1 MKLTTLSVLVS
12 VALFGLV
19 GCASKGSGSETRS
32 AHNNGNVSLTRPS
45 PQPNTNTAVNNPI
58 NAKPNNNTNVN
69 GNNNVNTNTHATVN
83 ATAHTIAL
91 NDSKAM
97 NITYVARPTTELAK
111 EIQEAVK
118 LTNQLRTKKGL
129 EPLKYDEK
137 LSAFAQ
143 MRASEFE
150 IALLRYESS
159 ATRKTSLM
167 HQRIDGRAFHEG
179 SVIGNGYVG
188 ENVYYGTR
196 AGNYHTANSAVRW
209 WQNSPP
215 HYAAITNPQYNRIG
229 IGVVY
234 IPNSKYGYYWVQIF
248 GSGTASFPYEFAKQD
263 NPKPLEQLIVNST
276 TVPLPKAQSGTW
288 QAVNANGHT
297 GWVNGYQHSRFGSVG
312 KGNTQTHLFYQG
324 ARTDDTAIPKS
335 GKATYN
341 GHALIMKNGTANTN
355 AQSRFTADF
364 GTRKLNGTIHQNN
377 QTLYTLSA
385 DINGGAFASK
395 AGASVETQ
403 GAFFGQNAEELGGT
417 FKDSKTD
424 TKGVFGAKK

>member
-32 AHNNGNVSLTRPS
+32 A
-45 PQPNTNTAVNNPI
+45 
-58 NAKPNNNTNVN
+58 
-69 GNNNVNTNTHATVN
+69 NTHRPTIINPNPAPTN
-83 ATAHTIAL
+83 IQSIATAHTIAL
-91 NDSKAM
+91 NDNKAM
-97 NITYVARPTTELAK
+97 NITYVPRPTAQMAK
-111 EIQEAVK
+111 EIQKV
-118 LTNQLRTKKGL
+118 LDGTNRFRAEKGL
-129 EPLKYDEK
+129 KPLKLDPN
-137 LSAFAQ
+137 LSAYAQ
-143 MRASEFE
+143 VRASE
-150 IALLRYESS
+150 IATQYNHKRLSGES
-159 ATRKTSLM
+159 
-167 HQRIDGRAFHEG
+167 IGAF
-179 SVIGNGYVG
+179 G
-188 ENVYYGTR
+188 ENIYSSPR
-196 AGNYHTANSAVRW
+196 NAEEALAGWRESDGHYKNMLNSNYQT
-209 WQNSPP
+209 
-215 HYAAITNPQYNRIG
+215 IG
-229 IGVVY
+229 IGAVY
-234 IPNSKYGYYWVQIF
+234 DPNSQWKYHWVQIF
-248 GSGTASFPYEFAKQD
+248 NSNIHYGKDFKMPYEFTERD
-263 NPKPLEQLIVNST
+263 NPTNPKPLEQLIVNGT
-276 TVPLPKAQSGTW
+276 TVPLPKAQSGSW
-288 QAVNANGHT
+288 QAINANGHT
-297 GWVNGYQHSRFGSVG
+297 GWVNGYEHSRFGSVG

>member
-32 AHNNGNVSLTRPS
+32 VNKTANKTVSYPTI
-45 PQPNTNTAVNNPI
+45 TYNPHP
-58 NAKPNNNTNVN
+58 KT
-69 GNNNVNTNTHATVN
+69 TV
-83 ATAHTIAL
+83 TAHTIAL
-91 NDSKAM
+91 NDKKAM
-97 NITYVARPTTELAK
+97 GITYVLRPTGEFAK
-111 EIQEAVK
+111 QIQKAFENTNKLRAEKGVK
-118 LTNQLRTKKGL
+118 
-129 EPLKYDEK
+129 PLKLDDG
-137 LSAFAQ
+137 LSAYAQ
-143 MRASEFE
+143 MRASEAVLQFNHARLGDTGVFE
-150 IALLRYESS
+150 PFTDWSLLGENLAAGGSS
-159 ATRKTSLM
+159 ADQTVLQQWRNSEGHYGNM
-167 HQRIDGRAFHEG
+167 VNPAFQ
-179 SVIGNGYVG
+179 
-188 ENVYYGTR
+188 T
-196 AGNYHTANSAVRW
+196 
-209 WQNSPP
+209 
-215 HYAAITNPQYNRIG
+215 IG
-229 IGVVY
+229 IGLVY
-234 IPNSKYGYYWVQIF
+234 VPDSPYKYYWVQF
-248 GSGTASFPYEFAKQD
+248 FATEGTKTTYQFMDNAQTK
-263 NPKPLEQLIVNST
+263 NPKPLEQLIVNGT

-335 GKATYN
+335 GKVTYN
-341 GHALIMKNGTANTN
+341 GHALIIKNSTANTN